1 MDSESDVESVETN
14 LDYLPGDVRR
24 GLLLELSKK
33 EESARIFKEIIRDH
47 FHELPENIRNLVK
60 SVQKFFIRQ
69 V

>member
-1 MDSESDVESVETN
+1 MYLDSESDAKSVKTN
-14 LDYLPGDVRR
+14 LDYLPGDV
-24 GLLLELSKK
+24 
-33 EESARIFKEIIRDH
+33 ESARIVKEIIRDH